1 MALNLQHQRCATGT
15 DMAEMHWF
23 MLEGGMFT
31 EIQPDSVKVKHRL
44 RHENPALLQ
53 TSPAVASSP
62 SRLHYGAFTLL
73 SAFCLHH
80 RFPPL
85 IRVISQ
91 GYSNLPLTTDLTQQ
105 SPKWLVY
112 RREAP
117 PSATWHLPQGSD
129 FTRQMRD
136 QGKDKVGDEVA
147 ARLHMTQGG
156 QENTTLEHENECRC
170 SQRNFPKCIFFGA
183 IKQSFIYYSSY
194 RDELITYKVII

>member
-112 RREAP
+112 RQRGP
-117 PSATWHLPQGSD
+117 SFCHLTSATRVRFHPSD
-129 FTRQMRD
+129 EGPRKRQTGWWGRCKTSYDTRWTREYHVRTRKWM
-136 QGKDKVGDEVA
+136 
-147 ARLHMTQGG
+147 
-156 QENTTLEHENECRC
+156 
-170 SQRNFPKCIFFGA
+170 
-183 IKQSFIYYSSY
+183 
-194 RDELITYKVII
+194 